1 MRIKI
6 PKVKFK
12 LLYVQLIF
20 TVFAFLLMVVFS
32 CSFTNKIVHTNLV
45 RNVESVLDYLETQIS
60 SELLE
65 SRTLLDNYAESV
77 QSLILCGNNVQRLTA
92 YNTDISNHLLVK
104 NNEFYSTN
112 GPFCY
117 IEKLPGGPVFI
128 NGIGWNATDSWNPT
142 DRPWYKAAHAAP
154 DGEIAETDPFKDLL
168 TGEFVFSYSRCIK
181 DHEGN
186 CLGVAGIN
194 VRVSK
199 IGEKVA
205 NTSLAKGGFGVLIN
219 QDLTIIGHLNPDF
232 IGLKMYDAS
241 IPLSFLTDE
250 LTRTGVISGAEWV
263 NWRGEPVVGFF
274 KTLSNGWHLGLLTPK
289 TMYYR
294 AVYEMAFVLCLLGI
308 LLAAVL
314 IIVLIRVDEAK
325 NKSDKESKHKSAFL
339 ANMSHE
345 IRTPMNAITGMITI
359 GRSASDIERKD
370 YCFDK
375 IQDASNHLLG
385 VINDILDMS
394 KIEANKFEL
403 APVEFEIEKM
413 LRQVVNVNNYRMEEK
428 HQNFS
433 VHIDSSIP
441 RVLIGDDQRLA
452 QVITNLLGNAVKFT
466 PEHGSISLAARFIE
480 KTDNM
485 CTLQF
490 SVSDNGIGI
499 SLENQAKLFRSFEQ
513 AESSTTRKYG
523 GTGLG
528 LAISK
533 SIVEMM
539 GGKIWVQSEPGKGST
554 FTFTIQ
560 AERGT
565 EIKQKRLLDVNLK
578 NVRLLAVDDDNDI
591 LTYFRDITLGFGV
604 MCDTATSGKKAIEM
618 VEKNGGY
625 HIYFID
631 WKMPNMDGIQLAR
644 EIKAHSPENSI
655 VIMISAIEWS
665 AIANDAKNAGVD
677 KFLSKP
683 LFPSAIAEVINEC
696 LGVENNK
703 VDKSQ
708 IPDITGI
715 FAGQR
720 VLLVDD
726 VEINR
731 EIVLTLLEP
740 TQLGI
745 YCAENGA
752 QAVKMFKASPFKY
765 DLILMDIQ
773 MPEMD
778 GYEATQL
785 IRALDFPKAKSIPI
799 IAMTANVFREDVERC
814 LKTGMNGHIGK
825 PINFK
830 EILNCLTSYLEV
842 RKNALIA

>member
-12 LLYVQLIF
+12 LLYVQLAF
-20 TVFAFLLMVVFS
+20 TVFAFSMMVVFS

-45 RNVESVLDYLETQIS
+45 RNVESVLDFLEIQIS
-60 SELLE
+60 SELTE
-65 SRTLLDNYAESV
+65 SRTVLDNFAESV
-77 QSLILCGNNVQRLTA
+77 RSLVLCGTNAHKLTI
-92 YNTDISNHLLVK
+92 YNTDISNHLLSK
-104 NNEFYSTN
+104 NKESLSPN

-117 IEKLPGGPVFI
+117 IEKFSDGPVFI
-128 NGIGWNATDSWNPT
+128 NGIGWKAPDSWNPAE
-142 DRPWYKAAHAAP
+142 RPWYKAAVAA
-154 DGEIAETDPFKDLL
+154 DGVIAESEPYKDTV
-168 TGEFVFSYSRCIK
+168 TGDIIVSYSRCIK
-181 DHEGN
+181 DQNGN
-186 CLGVAGIN
+186 RLGVVGID
-194 VRVSK
+194 VRVSQ
-199 IGEKVA
+199 IGERVA
-205 NTSLAKGGFGVLIN
+205 NTSLAKGGFGVLVN
-219 QDLTIIGHLNPDF
+219 QDLTIIGHLNQDF
-232 IGLKMYDAS
+232 VGLKMYDS
-241 IPLSFLTDE
+241 SVPLSILTDE
-250 LTRTGVISGAEWV
+250 LVRTGEISGAEWI
-263 NWRGEPVVGFF
+263 NWRGKPVVGFF
-274 KTLSNGWHLGLLTPK
+274 KTLSNGWRLGLLTPK
-289 TMYYR
+289 TLYYR
-294 AVYEMAFVLCLLGI
+294 SVYEMALVLCLLGI

-325 NKSDKESKHKSAFL
+325 NKSDRESRHKSAFL

-359 GRSASDIERKD
+359 GKSASDIERKD
-370 YCFDK
+370 YCFEK

-403 APVEFEIEKM
+403 APVEFEVEKM
-413 LRQVVNVNNYRMEEK
+413 LRQVVNVNNFRIDEK
-428 HQNFS
+428 HQKFS

-441 RVLIGDDQRLA
+441 RALIGDDQRLA
-452 QVITNLLGNAVKFT
+452 QVLTNLLGNAIKFT

-485 CTLQF
+485 CTMQF
-490 SVSDNGIGI
+490 SVSDTGIGI
-499 SLENQAKLFRSFEQ
+499 SRENQTKLFRSFEQ

-539 GGKIWVQSEPGKGST
+539 GGNIWVQSEPGKGST
-554 FTFTIQ
+554 FIFTVKVEI
-560 AERGT
+560 GT
-565 EIKQKRLLDVNLK
+565 ENKQKRLLDVNLK
-578 NVRLLAVDDDNDI
+578 NIRILAVDDDNDI
-591 LTYFRDITLGFGV
+591 LTYFRDIALGFGV
-604 MCDTATSGKKAIEM
+604 MCDTAISGEKAIELM
-618 VEKNGGY
+618 EKNGGY

-631 WKMPNMDGIQLAR
+631 WKMPNMDGIELAR
-644 EIKAHSPENSI
+644 EIKARSPENSI

-665 AIANDAKNAGVD
+665 EIANEAKTAGVD

-703 VDKSQ
+703 VEKSQ
-708 IPDITGI
+708 IPDITDI
-715 FAGQR
+715 FEGQC
-720 VLLVDD
+720 VLLADD

-731 EIVLTLLEP
+731 EIVQTLLEP
-740 TQLGI
+740 TQLKI
-745 YCAENGA
+745 CCAENGA
-752 QAVKMFKASPFKY
+752 QAVKMFKAAPFKY

-778 GYEATQL
+778 GYEATKR
-785 IRALDFPKAKSIPI
+785 IRALDNPQAKSIPI

-825 PINFK
+825 PIDFK

-842 RKNALIA
+842 RKNTLIA